1 MLQRRGMPLEGRV
14 SRYGYW
20 IRLDASIADD
30 AFVRQCALAF
40 VSDAAPSRAAR
51 SPHPDSV
58 GDMTDRGRFQGASL
72 DHAVWFHRPTD
83 ASEWH
88 WFDMTSHGLAGARG
102 LVTGDVIRIDGV
114 HVASIAQ
121 EVLLRRADDG
131 VVVPPDMVPDNG

>member
-1 MLQRRGMPLEGRV
+1 MGRDAAAARHALEGRV

-58 GDMTDRGRFQGASL
+58 GDMSDRGRFQGASL
-72 DHAVWFHRPTD
+72 DHACGSTARPMP
-83 ASEWH
+83 AN
-88 WFDMTSHGLAGARG
+88 G
-102 LVTGDVIRIDGV
+102 TG
-114 HVASIAQ
+114 ST
-121 EVLLRRADDG
+121 
-131 VVVPPDMVPDNG
+131 